1 MKIKSCIDCQDRH
14 PACHDHCE
22 KYLAEKAKHAEEKKL
37 AQKEARIEA
46 CISQTKARIYWRL
59 KKGHRR

>member
-1 MKIKSCIDCQDRH
+1 MKIKSCIDCTERYLG
-14 PACHDHCE
+14 CHDHCE
-22 KYLAEKAKHAEEKKL
+22 KYQAEKAAHNEIKKK
-37 AQKEARIEA
+37 AQKEARIES